1 MVALGEEEGKLR
13 KGEAYDFIRVLQTV
27 CKTLSALKD
36 RKRVD
41 EAGQHNHTIAG
52 DQVLDT
58 RDRRGYFIESY
69 NAVRTALISLR
80 ISDATHPE
88 GAFPHLTIAQTFMK
102 SRRRKR
108 ALGDSRRGDGLLFM
122 MTGVASGSK
131 IAYPPQ
137 DNENDS
143 TDSCRDGCETAET
156 RQAYYSSRAA
166 LLTDSP
172 LDGSTQMTKRKK
184 PPAERKKDKQALQA
198 AYDAD
203 LKNKNGWLWELR
215 KPTNEEMKQW
225 EEEGDR
231 VQWARAEA
239 DMDRFQ
245 EQMEA
250 KLAEFLRCSV
260 AFQTNA
266 ENWTKMSAQVERG
279 YGEYARQTTAM
290 WLRLVNQSEDHL
302 CKAGYKFALKQDFN
316 LVDYLESERDK
327 HDSLLRDR
335 GLGYFDFS
343 DKGDLGT
350 YGNKS
355 PSATDP
361 SSP

>member
-1 MVALGEEEGKLR
+1 MVKWREVQGLIMPEAADRLAVAQSCDIEKEKLWLPSDFSDPDRVALGLAMVALGEEEGKLR

-172 LDGSTQMTKRKK
+172 LDGSTQMKKRKK
-184 PPAERKKDKQALQA
+184 VS
-198 AYDAD
+198 
-203 LKNKNGWLWELR
+203 
-215 KPTNEEMKQW
+215 PTTVRIQII
-225 EEEGDR
+225 
-231 VQWARAEA
+231 
-239 DMDRFQ
+239 
-245 EQMEA
+245 
-250 KLAEFLRCSV
+250 C
-260 AFQTNA
+260 
-266 ENWTKMSAQVERG
+266 
-279 YGEYARQTTAM
+279 
-290 WLRLVNQSEDHL
+290 
-302 CKAGYKFALKQDFN
+302 
-316 LVDYLESERDK
+316 
-327 HDSLLRDR
+327 
-335 GLGYFDFS
+335 
-343 DKGDLGT
+343 
-350 YGNKS
+350 
-355 PSATDP
+355 
-361 SSP
+361 